1 MKRLGLEVTCIRI
14 HMLQVGSPFLSG
26 RWLTLLKQKPLQNY
40 SWMFSKS
47 EDKTFPHSP

>member
-26 RWLTLLKQKPLQNY
+26 RWLTLLKQKPLQN